1 MSLSFASGTL
11 SCFIFQHEVPG
22 REENRGS
29 RRSFLFRPVGASSA
43 PIEGWGSTRRSSRT
57 RWSPWMAGR
66 GPVAAWP
73 RAHVDG
79 DGGGQWWW
87 HSGGLPPRLS
97 ARDEQ
102 HDAAEAL
109 NYLVW
114 AEKARSSE
122 HCGGCEL
129 RPSAM
134 ADAAAFSLC
143 QARARR
149 GSGRGS
155 VGECGEDARGFPH
168 QQRAR
173 TRGGHAARRGGAS
186 SAWLSTRSPTDAF
199 CRTAGER
206 RCGQSGTPIW
216 AISRPI

>member
-1 MSLSFASGTL
+1 LFHISTRGPWSRGKQGISPELSVPAGRSLVGADGGVGKHQEVIAHPLVTL
-11 SCFIFQHEVPG
+11 DG
-22 REENRGS
+22 RERARGGLATCTC
-29 RRSFLFRPVGASSA
+29 RRRRRRPVVVAL
-43 PIEGWGSTRRSSRT
+43 RRSSTSAER
-57 RWSPWMAGR
+57 
-66 GPVAAWP
+66 
-73 RAHVDG
+73 
-79 DGGGQWWW
+79 
-87 HSGGLPPRLS
+87 

-155 VGECGEDARGFPH
+155 VGECGEDARSFPH

>member
-1 MSLSFASGTL
+1 MNYYEFLKFIQKSAQRKDKGKHFCFGNPGVSRNQLQSRCTIHMSLSFASGTL

-43 PIEGWGSTRRSSRT
+43 PMEGWGSTRRSSRT

-97 ARDEQ
+97 AREM
-102 HDAAEAL
+102 
-109 NYLVW
+109 
-114 AEKARSSE
+114 SSTT
-122 HCGGCEL
+122 
-129 RPSAM
+129 
-134 ADAAAFSLC
+134 
-143 QARARR
+143 RR
-149 GSGRGS
+149 R
-155 VGECGEDARGFPH
+155 H
-168 QQRAR
+168 
-173 TRGGHAARRGGAS
+173 
-186 SAWLSTRSPTDAF
+186 
-199 CRTAGER
+199 
-206 RCGQSGTPIW
+206 
-216 AISRPI
+216 